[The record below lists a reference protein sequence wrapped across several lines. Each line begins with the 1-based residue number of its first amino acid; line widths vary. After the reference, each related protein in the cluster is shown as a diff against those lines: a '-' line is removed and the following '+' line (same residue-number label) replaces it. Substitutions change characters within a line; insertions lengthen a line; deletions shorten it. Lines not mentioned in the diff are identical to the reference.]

1 MSGHSKWHKIQ
12 HKKGKADAARSNV
25 FTKLTRAITVA
36 AQEGGGDPEMNF
48 SLRLAIE
55 KAKSANVPKDN
66 IERAV
71 KKGTGEL
78 KSEDKLKKVVYEGF
92 GPGGVAIVIESVT
105 DNTNRTV
112 AEVKHVLNKFDGSL
126 GGPGSVLWQFEQ
138 KGVVRF
144 VIDKKDKI
152 ENWEEAQLKFMDA
165 GIEDIRESD
174 DGVELITNKDNF
186 QKMIEVVSELEIEPD
201 DSGLQWVAK
210 EEIEID
216 DEISKK
222 MEALYDELEELDDVK
237 EVYTNEK

>member
-36 AQEGGGDPEMNF
+36 AQQGGGDPEMNF
-48 SLRLAIE
+48 SLRLAVE
-55 KAKSANVPKDN
+55 KAKAANVPKDN
-66 IERAV
+66 IERAI
-71 KKGTGEL
+71 KKGTGDL
-78 KSEDKLKKVVYEGF
+78 KDAEKFQEVVYEGF
-92 GPGGVAIVIESVT
+92 GPGGIAVIVETLT

-112 AEVKHVLNKFDGSL
+112 SEIKHAFNKGGGSL

-144 VIDKKDKI
+144 VKEKKEQIKD
-152 ENWEEAQLKFMDA
+152 WESAQLELMDA
-165 GIEDIRESD
+165 GVEDIRESE
-174 DGVELITNKDNF
+174 DGVELVCPKENF
-186 QKMIEVVSELEIEPD
+186 QSVMEAIKKLNIEPD

-210 EEIEID
+210 EEVET
-216 DEISKK
+216 DEPTSEK
-222 MEALYDELEELDDVK
+222 MNTLYDALYELDDVK